1 MVVVMVV
8 IGVGSRQRTKRE
20 RKKMYKVLMVYDNI
34 LGASQSDDE

>member
-1 MVVVMVV
+1 VVV
-8 IGVGSRQRTKRE
+8 IGVGGREKTKRG